1 MLLYSSS
8 MIAYNKIAA
17 TIWATKS
24 GITKCDKNGI
34 TKVWQN
40 ELESVLGCTKCGG
53 ITKWVSTTNIDDLKI
68 R

>member
-1 MLLYSSS
+1 
-8 MIAYNKIAA
+8 MIAYKEIAA

-40 ELESVLGCTKCGG
+40 ELESVLGCASVAGLQSELVQPT
-53 ITKWVSTTNIDDLKI
+53 
-68 R
+68 